1 MNKAIQFLKREPVLC
16 IAALCACITMLFVRP
31 SFAYL
36 SYIDFRTLGLLFSL
50 MSVVLGLE
58 SCGLFD
64 RMAYG
69 LLTRCK
75 HTRAVML
82 ALVLLPFFA
91 SMLITN
97 DVALITFVPFA
108 LLVLRL
114 VDRESLLIRT
124 IVLQTIAANI
134 GSMATPVGNPQ
145 NLFLFSYYQLPA
157 AGFFGAVLP
166 VAGVSLLGLCATCC
180 CMRNTAI
187 HIQLQDKPALHHPK
201 HLILY
206 LALFLLCLL
215 SVFRVLPV
223 ALLVAAVLA
232 TLIAIDP
239 KLLRRVDYG
248 LLLTFI
254 CFFIFAGNLGKIE
267 PIRNALT
274 AWLAQDALLSSALAS
289 QVISNVPAAVLLAG
303 FTANWRGL
311 LLGVNIG
318 GLGTPVA
325 SLASLI
331 AMKQYMRAPH
341 ARPLRYL
348 GSFLL
353 YNLAALILLLL
364 FSLLA

>member
-1 MNKAIQFLKREPVLC
+1 MNKAVHFMKKEPVLC
-16 IAALCACITMLFVRP
+16 IAALCACISMFFVPP
-31 SFAYL
+31 SSAYW
-36 SYIDFRTLGLLFSL
+36 SYIDLRTLGLLFCL

-64 RMAYG
+64 LMAYG

-75 HTRAVML
+75 QIRTVEL

-108 LLVLRL
+108 LLVLKL
-114 VDRESLLIRT
+114 IGKENLLIRT

-145 NLFLFSYYQLPA
+145 NLFLFSYYELSIGQ
-157 AGFFGAVLP
+157 FFGTVLP
-166 VAGVSLLGLCATCC
+166 FAGISLLGLGALCC
-180 CMRNTAI
+180 CMKNTAI
-187 HIQLQDKPALHHPK
+187 HIQLHQRPSLRQPK
-201 HLILY
+201 HLIVY
-206 LALFLLCLL
+206 LILFALCLL
-215 SVFRVLPV
+215 SVFRVLHY
-223 ALLVAAVLA
+223 ALLVAAVVVALA
-232 TLIAIDP
+232 ATQP
-239 KLLRRVDYG
+239 KLLRQVDYG
-248 LLLTFI
+248 LLFTFV
-254 CFFIFAGNLGKIE
+254 CFFIFAGNLGRIA
-267 PIRNALT
+267 PIRDFLS
-274 AWLAQDALLSSALAS
+274 AQLSRNALLSSALAS

-331 AMKQYMRAPH
+331 SMKQYMRASSVQ
-341 ARPLRYL
+341 PLRYL
-348 GSFLL
+348 GCFLF
-353 YNLAALILLLL
+353 YNILALILLLL
-364 FSLLA
+364 FSLII

>member
-1 MNKAIQFLKREPVLC
+1 MNEAIRFLKKEPVLC
-16 IAALCACITMLFVRP
+16 IAALCACVSMLFVRP
-31 SFAYL
+31 SSAYWA
-36 SYIDFRTLGLLFSL
+36 YIDFDTLGLLFCL
-50 MSVVLGLE
+50 MSVVSGLE
-58 SCGLFD
+58 SCRLFD

-69 LLTRCK
+69 LLIRCK
-75 HTRAVML
+75 HTRAVLM

-91 SMLITN
+91 SMLVTN

-108 LLVLRL
+108 LLVLQLIHQER
-114 VDRESLLIRT
+114 LLIRT
-124 IVLQTIAANI
+124 VVLQTIAANI

-145 NLFLFSYYQLPA
+145 NLFIFRCYQLPA
-157 AGFFGAVLP
+157 GDFFGAVLP
-166 VAGVSLLGLCATCC
+166 VAGVSLLGLCAVCC
-180 CMRNTAI
+180 CIRNTAI
-187 HIQLQDKPALHHPK
+187 PIQLQEKPALHHPR

-206 LALFLLCLL
+206 LVLFMLCLL

-223 ALLVAAVLA
+223 ALLVAAVFT
-232 TLIAIDP
+232 TLIAINP
-239 KLLRRVDYG
+239 KLFRQIDYS

-254 CFFIFAGNLGKIE
+254 CFFIFAGNLAKIE
-267 PIRNALT
+267 PIRIFLS

-331 AMKQYMRAPH
+331 ALKQYMRTSH
-341 ARPLRYL
+341 AQPLRYL
-348 GSFLL
+348 GVFLL
-353 YNLAALILLLL
+353 YNLIALILLLL
-364 FSLLA
+364 FSQLV